1 MSTEIPLDVEPGLRE
16 GRTDELETAID
27 PNQPIGTFG
36 ELGLRPE
43 VIRAL
48 NGMGFLDPMPVQR
61 ESFAPLMAKRDLIVQ
76 SRTGS
81 GKTAAF
87 GIPLAQGLLDPAL
100 HEVQALALAP
110 TRELALQIMDECKKI
125 GEHRKLDVI
134 AIYGGAPMGKQ
145 IEQLKAGVHM
155 VAGTPGRVLDHLG
168 RGTLKLDKLRVLIL
182 DEADEMLSMGFLEE
196 ITEIIKKCPTDRQT
210 VLFSATMPDDVER
223 IAQRYMQA
231 PEKLALSEDG
241 IGARE
246 IHHAYYMVSGM
257 GRTKDLVKVLMA
269 ERPESAIVFCNTR
282 EETGFVADYLRKQGL
297 DAEAIS
303 SDLSQKD
310 RERVMARCKAK
321 DLKYLVATDIAARGI
336 DISDLSHVINYTFP
350 ESAEVYVHRTGRTGR
365 AGKSGIALSL
375 IAPRE
380 LGNFYMLKLT
390 YKIKPEE
397 RQLPAEAETQTLK
410 EAARVE
416 ELKKLLGNEVVA
428 EEWIQTARRLWT
440 AEGGESI
447 VGALIRDK
455 LAAPPRVVAPL
466 AEGEVAEAR
475 PPRRDGGGRGERDR
489 GGRGGRSGPPERGGR
504 AAAGGRGER
513 DRGPARER
521 SARPAAPAKPVGPT
535 IDTSDG
541 REFWEAWADAKT
553 DAPAE
558 AGAAPVAA
566 ANGTNGHAAEPA
578 GEERGRRRRRERG
591 PRTEAAPLPDGMYR
605 LYLNLGR
612 RDGLTDEELA
622 KFLAE
627 KSAHPIEK
635 VELLNS
641 HTYLIVGASEESRVL
656 HALNGSIHGTR
667 DVICERARD

>member
-1 MSTEIPLDVEPGLRE
+1 MSAEIPLDVEAAPRD
-16 GRTDELETAID
+16 GRPDELETAID

-61 ESFAPLMAKRDLIVQ
+61 ESFAALMAKRDLIVQ

-196 ITEIIKKCPTDRQT
+196 ITEIIKRCPTDRQT

-223 IAQRYMQA
+223 IAQRYMRE

-397 RQLPAEAETQTLK
+397 RQLPAESETQTLK

-416 ELKKLLGNEVVA
+416 ELKKLLGNEIVA

-440 AEGGESI
+440 AEGGEKI
-447 VGALIRDK
+447 VGALIRDR
-455 LAAPPRVVAPL
+455 LAAPPRVVAAA
-466 AEGEVAEAR
+466 AEGEAVEAR
-475 PPRRDGGGRGERDR
+475 PPRRD
-489 GGRGGRSGPPERGGR
+489 S
-504 AAAGGRGER
+504 GRGER
-513 DRGPARER
+513 DRGPRGAGGGRGERGGGRER
-521 SARPAAPAKPVGPT
+521 GGERGGRDRGPARDTARAAKPAAPTGPT

-541 REFWEAWADAKT
+541 REFWEAWADSKT
-553 DAPAE
+553 DAPSD
-558 AGAAPVAA
+558 AAP
-566 ANGTNGHAAEPA
+566 ANGTNGTSHAAAEPSA
-578 GEERGRRRRRERG
+578 EGGERGRRRRRERG
-591 PRTEAAPLPDGMYR
+591 PRTEATPLASGLLR

-622 KFLAE
+622 KFLGE
-627 KSAHPIEK
+627 KNAHPIEK

-641 HTYLIVGASEESRVL
+641 HTYLIVTEAEEGRVL